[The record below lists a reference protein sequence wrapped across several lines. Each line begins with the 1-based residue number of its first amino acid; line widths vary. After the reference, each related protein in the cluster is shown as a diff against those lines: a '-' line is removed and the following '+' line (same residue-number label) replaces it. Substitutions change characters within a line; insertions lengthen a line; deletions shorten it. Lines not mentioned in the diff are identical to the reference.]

1 MYEHSVSY
9 KGYCLA
15 ASLGALGGALAVA
28 LASGDLPRAAAKM
41 KERMEEACK
50 EHCGCLPEDAG
61 EGGDASSVGPN

>member
-28 LASGDLPRAAAKM
+28 LASGDLPRAAAKIR
-41 KERMEEACK
+41 ERMEEACK
-50 EHCGCLPEDAG
+50 EHCGCLPESTG
-61 EGGDASSVGPN
+61 EGGEAQSHSPN